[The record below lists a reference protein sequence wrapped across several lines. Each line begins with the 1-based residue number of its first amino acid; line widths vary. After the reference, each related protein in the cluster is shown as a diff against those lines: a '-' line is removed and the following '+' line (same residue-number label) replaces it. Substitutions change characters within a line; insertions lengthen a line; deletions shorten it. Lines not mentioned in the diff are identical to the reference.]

1 MPDNG
6 RLVKQDALQYV
17 SRFPPDSREKQTE
30 EGASFCF
37 AMRLCGIK
45 VNLPGK
51 TQAVKESLRYLL
63 PELAHAV
70 EVIQK
75 ED

>member
-1 MPDNG
+1 MLNRSTAGIRNG
-6 RLVKQDALQYV
+6 VL
-17 SRFPPDSREKQTE
+17 
-30 EGASFCF
+30 
-37 AMRLCGIK
+37 I